1 MKISLLL
8 FVILINSSEQWLSII
23 QVSDISFA
31 TQGLC
36 HMKYGLSY
44 RQIRFCQRNEA
55 IMPFVRFGANLALEE
70 CKLQFKNRHWNCT
83 LFQDKSLV
91 GNILDSGT
99 KESAYIHALTSAGIA
114 YTITKACS
122 TGRLSSC
129 GCDMS
134 MKEKTSNSS
143 IRWAGCSDN
152 VLFGSELAR
161 KFVNL
166 RERITKNR
174 TSLLN
179 VHNNQVGIRTIL
191 ASVDRQCKCH
201 GVSGSCE
208 FKTCWRSLHSFTQIA
223 KQLKEYYDES
233 IEVRLQRSLFDKKLR
248 FIPRNIPYHM
258 TKQTT
263 TTATTYKND
272 LIYYNSSPN
281 FCEINLNAG
290 SFGTT
295 GRVCNRSSRAIDG
308 CDLLCCNRGY
318 QSQIVTVR
326 DKCNCRFQWCCY
338 VQCQNCVTTQEISR
352 CL

>member
-1 MKISLLL
+1 M
-8 FVILINSSEQWLSII
+8 
-23 QVSDISFA
+23 
-31 TQGLC
+31 
-36 HMKYGLSY
+36 
-44 RQIRFCQRNEA
+44 
-55 IMPFVRFGANLALEE
+55 
-70 CKLQFKNRHWNCT
+70 
-83 LFQDKSLV
+83 
-91 GNILDSGT
+91 
-99 KESAYIHALTSAGIA
+99 TSAGIA
-114 YTITKACS
+114 YAITKACS

-134 MKEKTSNSS
+134 MKEKNSNNS

-179 VHNNQVGIRTIL
+179 VHNNQVGIRVKIYYFFEMKKFFVFLLKTIL

-208 FKTCWRSLHSFTQIA
+208 FKTCWRSLRSFPQIA

-248 FIPRNIPYHM
+248 FIPRNIPFHM
-258 TKQTT
+258 DKETIS
-263 TTATTYKND
+263 TTYKND
-272 LIYYNSSPN
+272 LIFYHSSPN
-281 FCEINLNAG
+281 YCERNLSLG
-290 SFGTT
+290 SFGTI

-318 QSQIVTVR
+318 QSQIVTVSDR
-326 DKCNCRFQWCCY
+326 CNCRFQWCCY

>member
-1 MKISLLL
+1 MKISFFL
-8 FVILINSSEQWLSII
+8 FLFILINSSQQWLSII

-36 HMKYGLSY
+36 HVKYGLSF
-44 RQIRFCQRNEA
+44 RQIRFCQKNEVL
-55 IMPFVRFGANLALEE
+55 MPFIRFGTNLALEE
-70 CKLQFKNRHWNCT
+70 CQIQFKNRHWNCT
-83 LFQDKSLV
+83 LFKDNQLI

-114 YTITKACS
+114 YAITKACS

-134 MKEKTSNSS
+134 INDKNLNNS
-143 IRWAGCSDN
+143 IRWTGCSDN
-152 VLFGSELAR
+152 VLFGTQLAK

-191 ASVDRQCKCH
+191 DSVDRQCKCH

-208 FKTCWRSLHSFTQIA
+208 FKICWRSLHSFTQIA
-223 KQLKEYYDES
+223 KQLKEYYDDA

-248 FIPRNIPYHM
+248 FIPRNLPFHID
-258 TKQTT
+258 KQTIS
-263 TTATTYKND
+263 TTYKND
-272 LIYYNSSPN
+272 LIYYKSSPN
-281 FCEINLNAG
+281 YCEKNLLLG
-290 SFGTT
+290 SFGTL
-295 GRVCNRSSRAIDG
+295 GRICNRSSRAIDG

-318 QSQIVTVR
+318 QSQIVTVH

-352 CL
+352 C

>member
-1 MKISLLL
+1 MFIDHKNFKLGQICHKTL
-8 FVILINSSEQWLSII
+8 

-36 HMKYGLSY
+36 HLKYGLSY

-55 IMPFVRFGANLALEE
+55 IMPFIRFGANLALEE
-70 CKLQFKNRHWNCT
+70 CKNQFKNRHWNCT
-83 LFQDKSLV
+83 LFHDQKLI

-134 MKEKTSNSS
+134 MKEKTTNGS

-152 VLFGSELAR
+152 VLFGSELGR

-166 RERITKNR
+166 RERVTKNR

-179 VHNNQVGIRTIL
+179 VHNNQVGIRMIL
-191 ASVDRQCKCH
+191 ESVDRQCKCH

-208 FKTCWRSLHSFTQIA
+208 FKTCWRSLRSFTQIA
-223 KQLKEYYDES
+223 KQLKETYDQS
-233 IEVRLQRSLFDKKLR
+233 IEVRLQRNLFDKKLR
-248 FIPRNIPYHM
+248 FVPRNLPYHM
-258 TKQTT
+258 SKQPVSIM
-263 TTATTYKND
+263 TTYRND
-272 LIYYNSSPN
+272 LIFYSSSPN
-281 FCEINLNAG
+281 YCERNLELG
-290 SFGTT
+290 SLGTI

-326 DKCNCRFQWCCY
+326 DQCNCRFQWCCY
-338 VQCQNCVTTQEISR
+338 VQCQSCVTTEEISR